1 MEGNDLRERA
11 VESLARQRRFSI
23 LFTAY
28 FVAALALIAVWG
40 LTGDGYFW
48 PGWAMVAGALAFLGL
63 WIARNWSDRTFSD
76 AAIRTRAAQIAGGPP
91 SGVQR

>member
-1 MEGNDLRERA
+1 MEGNELRERA
-11 VESLARQRRFSI
+11 VESLARQRRFSV

-28 FVAALALIAVWG
+28 LVAALVLIAVWG

-48 PGWAMVAGALAFLGL
+48 PGWLLVAGALAFLAL
-63 WIARNWSDRTFSD
+63 WANRNWSDRTFSD

>member
-1 MEGNDLRERA
+1 MTDEQIRERA

-23 LFTAY
+23 LFTGY
-28 FVAALALIAVWG
+28 GVGVLALIAVWG

-48 PGWAMVAGALAFLGL
+48 PGWAMVAGAIAFIGA
-63 WIARNWSDRTFSD
+63 WAARNWSDRELSD

>member
-1 MEGNDLRERA
+1 MEADDLRARA

-23 LFTAY
+23 LFVAY
-28 FVAALALIAVWG
+28 VAAALALTAVWG

-48 PGWAMVAGALAFLGL
+48 PGWAMLAGALAFLGVWL
-63 WIARNWSDRTFSD
+63 GSAWSDRGFSEVGV
-76 AAIRTRAAQIAGGPP
+76 RTRTAHMAGRAP